1 MMKQVALYAG
11 SFDPITNGHIDI
23 IERTATLFD
32 EVIIAISYNT
42 TKNNLFNQQERMQ
55 LAKDCLAH
63 LDNVCV
69 IEHTGGL
76 TVDLAEQLGATVLVR
91 GIRNT
96 VDFEYESNIATL
108 NKTQNDKIET
118 IIFLANEQYR
128 FVSSSMIKEIAQFG
142 GVITQFV
149 PELVEQAIKAK
160 FQL

>member
-1 MMKQVALYAG
+1 MKQVALYAG

>member
-1 MMKQVALYAG
+1 MKQVALYAG

-23 IERTATLFD
+23 IERTAKLFD

-63 LDNVCV
+63 LDNVRV

-108 NKTQNDKIET
+108 NKTQNDRIET

>member
-1 MMKQVALYAG
+1 MKQIALYAG

-23 IERTATLFD
+23 IERTAQLFD
-32 EVIIAISYNT
+32 EVVIAISYNT
-42 TKNNLFNQQERMQ
+42 TKKNLFTQQERMQ

-63 LDNVCV
+63 LKNVRV

-76 TVDLAEQLGATVLVR
+76 TVNLAEKLGATVLVR

-118 IIFLANEQYR
+118 IIFLANDQYR

-142 GVITQFV
+142 GDITQFV
-149 PELVEQAIKAK
+149 PKIVEQAIQTK
-160 FQL
+160 FK